1 MTKTKSLYVCQQ
13 CGQQSVK
20 WVGRCPGCD
29 QWATM
34 TEEVVERLAHLGLR
48 ERIFH
53 GADRTMVATAG
64 DCDDIDVSAF
74 ESLPAVELI
83 VPTVSDEASS
93 PPPPGGRREVC
104 LGPAG
109 AVVGGQRIAIIAGPC
124 SVEDRIMLLE
134 TAHAVREAGAVG
146 LRGGAFKPRTNPY
159 SFQGLGERALELL
172 AEAREATGLA
182 IVTEVMSPDQVELVG
197 RYADVLQ
204 VGTRNMHNFNLLSA
218 VGRQSKPVLL
228 KRGWSA
234 TLDEFLHAAEY
245 IINEGN
251 TEVIFCER
259 GIRTFED
266 HVRNTLALAIV
277 PMVKQRSPLP
287 IIVDPSQGTGVADL
301 IAPMSK
307 AAIACGADGL
317 LIEVH
322 PQPAQALTDADQTI
336 GIEAF
341 VDLMSELEIVAHA
354 VNRSMDKTRT

>member
-1 MTKTKSLYVCQQ
+1 MIFVLRKECSEADVQ
-13 CGQQSVK
+13 
-20 WVGRCPGCD
+20 
-29 QWATM
+29 
-34 TEEVVERLAHLGLR
+34 EVVARITHLGLR
-48 ERIFH
+48 ERIIH
-53 GADRTMVATAG
+53 GVDRTMVATAG
-64 DCDDIDVSAF
+64 DCDDIDLSAF

-83 VPTVSDEASS
+83 VPTVSDETPS
-93 PPPPGGRREVC
+93 PPPSPGDRREVC

-109 AVVGGQRIAIIAGPC
+109 VVVGGKKIAIIAGPC
-124 SVEDRIMLLE
+124 SVEDRTMLLE
-134 TAHAVREAGAVG
+134 TAHAVREAGAVA

-218 VGRQSKPVLL
+218 VGRQNKPVLL

-277 PMVKQRSPLP
+277 PMIKQRSPLP

-307 AAIACGADGL
+307 AALACGADGL

-322 PQPAQALTDADQTI
+322 PQPTRALTDADQTI
-336 GIEAF
+336 DIAQFQVLMG
-341 VDLMSELEIVAHA
+341 DLRSLASA
-354 VNRSMDKTRT
+354 VGRTA

>member
-1 MTKTKSLYVCQQ
+1 MIFVLRKECSDADVQ
-13 CGQQSVK
+13 
-20 WVGRCPGCD
+20 
-29 QWATM
+29 
-34 TEEVVERLAHLGLR
+34 EVVQRLAHLGLR
-48 ERIFH
+48 ERVFQ
-53 GADRTMVATAG
+53 GADRTMVAAVG
-64 DCDDIDVSAF
+64 DCDDIDLSAF
-74 ESLPAVELI
+74 ESLAAVELI
-83 VPTVSDEASS
+83 VPTVSDEAPS
-93 PPPPGGRREVC
+93 PPAPPPGDRREVC

-109 AVVGGQRIAIIAGPC
+109 AVVGGQKIAVIAGPC
-124 SVEDRIMLLE
+124 SVEDRTMLLE
-134 TAHAVREAGAVG
+134 TAHAVREAGAVA

-204 VGTRNMHNFNLLSA
+204 VGTRNMHNFNLLAA

-277 PMVKQRSPLP
+277 PMIKQRSPLP

-336 GIEAF
+336 NIAQFQVLMG
-341 VDLMSELEIVAHA
+341 DLRSLASA
-354 VNRSMDKTRT
+354 VGRMA

>member
-1 MTKTKSLYVCQQ
+1 MIFVLRKECSDADVQ
-13 CGQQSVK
+13 
-20 WVGRCPGCD
+20 
-29 QWATM
+29 
-34 TEEVVERLAHLGLR
+34 EVVQRLTHLGLR
-48 ERIFH
+48 ERVFQ
-53 GADRTMVATAG
+53 GADRTMVAAVG
-64 DCDDIDVSAF
+64 DCDDIDLSAF
-74 ESLPAVELI
+74 ESLAAVELI
-83 VPTVSDEASS
+83 VPTVSDEAPS
-93 PPPPGGRREVC
+93 PPPQPPGDRREVC

-109 AVVGGQRIAIIAGPC
+109 AVIGGQKIAVIAGPC
-124 SVEDRIMLLE
+124 SVEDRTMLLE
-134 TAHAVREAGAVG
+134 TAHAVCEAGAVA

-204 VGTRNMHNFNLLSA
+204 VGTRNMHNFNLLAA

-277 PMVKQRSPLP
+277 PMIKQRSPLP

-307 AAIACGADGL
+307 AALACGADGL

-322 PQPAQALTDADQTI
+322 PQPARALTDADQTI
-336 GIEAF
+336 DLNGFARLMTDLRTLAEA
-341 VDLMSELEIVAHA
+341 VG
-354 VNRSMDKTRT
+354 RTV

>member
-1 MTKTKSLYVCQQ
+1 MSDGTLSDMIFVLRKECSDADVQE
-13 CGQQSVK
+13 V
-20 WVGRCPGCD
+20 VGR
-29 QWATM
+29 
-34 TEEVVERLAHLGLR
+34 LIHLGLR

-53 GADRTMVATAG
+53 GADRTMVAATG

-74 ESLPAVELI
+74 ESLSAVELI
-83 VPTVSDEASS
+83 VPTVSDEAPS

-104 LGPAG
+104 LGPTG
-109 AVVGGQRIAIIAGPC
+109 AVVGGRKIAIIAGPC
-124 SVEDRIMLLE
+124 SVEDRTMLLE
-134 TAHAVREAGAVG
+134 TAHAVREAGAVA

-277 PMVKQRSPLP
+277 PMVQQRSPLP

-336 GIEAF
+336 
-341 VDLMSELEIVAHA
+341 DLDEFGQLMTDLRMLAGA
-354 VNRSMDKTRT
+354 VGRTVQDRKSRYEEESI